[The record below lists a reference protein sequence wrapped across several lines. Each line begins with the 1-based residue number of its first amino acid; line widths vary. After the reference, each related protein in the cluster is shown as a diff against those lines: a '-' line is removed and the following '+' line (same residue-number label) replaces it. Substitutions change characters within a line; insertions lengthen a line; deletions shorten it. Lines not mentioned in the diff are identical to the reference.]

1 MTALSRKYQLCT
13 QCVMDTSDPDIT
25 FDEGGKCNHCASFES
40 LSELY
45 WHRGPEGRVLLE
57 ELVAK
62 IKKDGEGKDYD
73 IVIGV
78 SGGVDSSYLLHLCK
92 VELGLRPIAVH
103 VDSGWN
109 SELAVSNIEKIV
121 TKLGIDLFTHVVD
134 WEEMRDLQLAY
145 LRAGLA
151 NQDVPQDHIF
161 PAEVYRLARK
171 MNIHHI
177 ANGSNIATESILP
190 ANWGYDAADSKQ
202 ILAIQKQ
209 FGTRPLKQYKTMSF
223 WVRRLYFPYIYGI
236 NMFYPL
242 NYMPYSKT
250 EAMTLLQE
258 KYDWIYY
265 GGKHYESRWTRFF
278 QSYYLPRRFGYDKR
292 RAHLASLVVTGEMP
306 RDAALAEMKN
316 PPYDP
321 KEIEADVAFVCRK
334 LGIDRS
340 EFDSLIQQP
349 LKSHTDYPNHSRE
362 LNFVVKTARA
372 MVRLRNAIL
381 GGKAGR

>member
-1 MTALSRKYQLCT
+1 MVLEQLAA
-13 QCVMDTSDPDIT
+13 DIKR
-25 FDEGGKCNHCASFES
+25 DGRGKE
-40 LSELY
+40 
-45 WHRGPEGRVLLE
+45 
-57 ELVAK
+57 
-62 IKKDGEGKDYD
+62 YD

-92 VELGLRPIAVH
+92 ADLGLRPIAVH

-171 MNIHHI
+171 MNVHHI

-190 ANWGYDAADSKQ
+190 KAWGYDASDAKQ
-202 ILAIQKQ
+202 IISIHRK
-209 FGTRPLKQYKTMSF
+209 FGGRKLRQYKPMSL
-223 WVRRLYFPYIYGI
+223 WTRRVYFPYLFKIH
-236 NMFYPL
+236 MFYPL
-242 NYMPYSKT
+242 NYIEYSKKD
-250 EAMTLLQE
+250 AMSLLNE
-258 KYDWIYY
+258 EYGWVYY

-292 RAHLASLVVTGEMP
+292 RAHLSSLVVTGEMT
-306 RDAALAEMKN
+306 REDALEELKS

-321 KEIEADVAFVCRK
+321 VDIEADVVFVCRK

-340 EFDSLIQQP
+340 EFEALMQQP
-349 LKSHTDYPNHSRE
+349 LRSHTDYPNHARE
-362 LNFVVKTARA
+362 LDTMIKTARA
-372 MVRLRNAIL
+372 VVRLRRAIL
-381 GGKAGR
+381 GDKAPR